1 MLFQKRIERSLKL
14 QTGLVLDFLAVG
26 RKLLKLTWE
35 GLKKKEEQ
43 NNRFTIDE
51 SSLQVESMTE
61 VLQIV
66 L

>member
-51 SSLQVESMTE
+51 SSLQVREYD
-61 VLQIV
+61 
-66 L
+66 